1 MAKNVSQSSG
11 DIETGSKPAFT
22 PALLTSTSTGP
33 SSASTVENAFATS
46 AGELTSQRVK
56 SVLPEAL
63 ARTLG
68 SRSSEATLAP
78 A

>member
-1 MAKNVSQSSG
+1 MAKNASQSSG

-46 AGELTSQRVK
+46 AGELTSHRAK
-56 SVLPEAL
+56 SVPPDASLVPSA
-63 ARTLG
+63 